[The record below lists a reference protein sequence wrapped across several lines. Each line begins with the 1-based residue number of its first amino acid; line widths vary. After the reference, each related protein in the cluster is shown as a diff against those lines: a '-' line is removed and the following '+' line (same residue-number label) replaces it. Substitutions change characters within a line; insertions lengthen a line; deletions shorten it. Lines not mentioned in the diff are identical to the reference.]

1 MLKNRKGFTL
11 IELMIVVAIL
21 GILAAVAVPAF
32 LKYIKRSKT
41 SEATMQL
48 RKLYDSSATYFA
60 TDWADSTGATLAHQF
75 PNPATL
81 TPATVP
87 GATKAVTPETTW
99 STGALGSTWVALN
112 FAVTDPHLYAYQYD
126 STGSNSTDNAS
137 QFTASAFGDLDG
149 DGTESTFV
157 RFGSVDNME
166 TTGSAGLFIANEL
179 E

>member
-60 TDWADSTGATLAHQF
+60 TDWADSTGTLVPHQF
-75 PNPATL
+75 PVSADMTHGAPALATKIL
-81 TPATVP
+81 TPEDDWAAT
-87 GATKAVTPETTW
+87 
-99 STGALGSTWVALN
+99 STWTSLN

-126 STGSNSTDNAS
+126 SDGTDNDS
-137 QFTASAFGDLDG
+137 TFTASAFGDLDG
-149 DGTESTFV
+149 DSTWSTFV
-157 RFGSVDNME
+157 RFGTIDNME
-166 TTGSAGLFIANEL
+166 VTGSGGLYIANEL